1 MPRFE
6 CEATIRFGY
15 IVTAATK
22 EEAEALLAEQLGP
35 DWGNQC
41 DQPDDIE
48 HPQIEEGACS
58 TEIDCLGP
66 VLTHP

>member
-6 CEATIRFGY
+6 CEATIQFGY
-15 IVTAATK
+15 IVTADTK

-35 DWGNQC
+35 DWAFQC

-48 HPQIEEGACS
+48 HPQIEEGPYRS
-58 TEIDCLGP
+58 DISCLGP
-66 VLTHP
+66 VED